1 MSAPS
6 ETKYAVGDKIK
17 ALIDDGQGDQLMD
30 ATIVSVFPSFSYRV
44 RTSAGTE
51 SVIYADSISSKV
63 SGGRR
68 RRSRKTRRSRK

>member
-6 ETKYAVGDKIK
+6 ETKYAVGDKIN
-17 ALIDDGQGDQLMD
+17 ALIDDGQGDQPTE
-30 ATIVSVFPSFSYRV
+30 ATIVSVFPSFMYRV

-51 SVIYADSISSKV
+51 STIYADSISSKV